1 MKYKSTD
8 ENVRDLQ
15 MIMTNIQITKA
26 AVIKNGIKRIK
37 RKTVR
42 FIIPTVPQPS
52 HRPRVSAS
60 GEFYVPGAR
69 RNNIFF
75 SEKVYPTLSRIWIQ
89 YPCSI
94 KLDIY
99 VQTPPT
105 WSKVKQFLAECKIIR
120 PWHRVGDNDNFEK
133 AVYDMMQPSEHR
145 ETKGILA
152 DDSLIVDNE
161 THKYYSITPRYEV
174 EITYIDKIP
183 QELLNELEIRDFS
196 ERK

>member
-1 MKYKSTD
+1 MYKSNEENAKDLRLILTD
-8 ENVRDLQ
+8 
-15 MIMTNIQITKA
+15 IQFKKA
-26 AVIKNGIKRIK
+26 SDVIAKVGRIK
-37 RKTVR
+37 RKKIR
-42 FIIPTVPQPS
+42 FIIPLAPAPS
-52 HRPRVSAS
+52 HRPRVDAN
-60 GEFYVPGAR
+60 GMFYVPGAAK
-69 RNNIFF
+69 NNKFF
-75 SEKVYPTLSRIWIQ
+75 SDKVYPTLKRIWVQ

-105 WSKVKQFLAECKIIR
+105 WPKFKQFLAERKIIR

-145 ETKGILA
+145 ETNGILA

-174 EITYIDKIP
+174 ELTYVDYIP
-183 QELLNELEIRDFS
+183 QELIDALEIRDFS